1 MALDICY
8 PTCTFP
14 TIHIP
19 PNGIII
25 YVERNLSF
33 IIALGAKNGDEGNNG
48 CVFQCVAEFCRTC
61 SFNTGTS
68 FLIEEKE
75 EKGEALLFC
84 LLAVGFILFKNVLV
98 MGLSRFQNYFL
109 LSLYKRLSFSLFS
122 SYYHRGILFISR
134 LGSTR
139 LGYEVNYVCY
149 AFSMS
154 LLSPL
159 LNMTADVLLILL
171 VTAVLLVYAPMTV
184 LMLYLAFFPFMLM
197 YIFGIKRRIRYYGKK
212 ELLAR
217 REQTRIVTEAYKG
230 YAELEVNHAFP
241 SLQHSFLKGLD
252 TISFCR
258 LKLETVYHLPLC
270 LSELSVVIGL
280 TLLALSGTGNVKALV
295 GIFAVGAFRL
305 LPALRESLSAW
316 TQIQNSVFCLRIIKA
331 GMEDLFSTFEEKPT
345 AGLSFEKE
353 IAISNLSYTYPEGKR
368 VLKEFDCTIR
378 KGEYIGIR
386 GSSGIGKSTLFN
398 LLLGFLKPD
407 GGEIRID
414 GVLLSAENR
423 KLWHRR
429 IGYVPQGVFILD
441 GTLAENVALG
451 CCDISKEKVKRIL
464 RQVRLDEWVDELPLG
479 IDTLLGESG
488 ARLSGGQKQRV
499 GIARALYKEAD
510 ILLLD
515 EATSALDTATEC
527 EINEMICGLRND
539 YRGLTVLSIAHR
551 ESSLAFCNRIITLN

>member
-1 MALDICY
+1 MAVFFSALLN
-8 PTCTFP
+8 FAGLAAL
-14 TIHIP
+14 IP
-19 PNGIII
+19 
-25 YVERNLSF
+25 VL
-33 IIALGAKNGDEGNNG
+33 L
-48 CVFQCVAEFCRTC
+48 
-61 SFNTGTS
+61 

-441 GTLAENVALG
+441 GPLAENVALG
-451 CCDISKEKVKRIL
+451 CCDFSKEKVKRIL

>member
-1 MALDICY
+1 MLKEIYHLLLPSERRMGMRVIMAVFFSALLN
-8 PTCTFP
+8 FAGLAAL
-14 TIHIP
+14 IP
-19 PNGIII
+19 
-25 YVERNLSF
+25 VL
-33 IIALGAKNGDEGNNG
+33 L
-48 CVFQCVAEFCRTC
+48 
-61 SFNTGTS
+61 

-345 AGLSFEKE
+345 AGLSFEKK

>member
-1 MALDICY
+1 MLKEIYHLLLPSERRMGMRVIMAVFFSALLN
-8 PTCTFP
+8 FAGLAAL
-14 TIHIP
+14 IP
-19 PNGIII
+19 
-25 YVERNLSF
+25 VL
-33 IIALGAKNGDEGNNG
+33 L
-48 CVFQCVAEFCRTC
+48 
-61 SFNTGTS
+61 

-109 LSLYKRLSFSLFS
+109 LSLYNRLSFSLFS

-241 SLQHSFLKGLD
+241 FLQHSFLKGLD

>member
-1 MALDICY
+1 MLKEIYHLLLPSERRMGMRVIMAVFFSALLN
-8 PTCTFP
+8 FAGLAAL
-14 TIHIP
+14 IP
-19 PNGIII
+19 
-25 YVERNLSF
+25 VL
-33 IIALGAKNGDEGNNG
+33 L
-48 CVFQCVAEFCRTC
+48 
-61 SFNTGTS
+61 

-429 IGYVPQGVFILD
+429 IGYVQQGVFILD

>member
-1 MALDICY
+1 MLKEIYHLLLPSERRMGMRVIMAVFFSALLN
-8 PTCTFP
+8 FAGLAAL
-14 TIHIP
+14 IP
-19 PNGIII
+19 
-25 YVERNLSF
+25 VL
-33 IIALGAKNGDEGNNG
+33 L
-48 CVFQCVAEFCRTC
+48 
-61 SFNTGTS
+61 

-280 TLLALSGTGNVKALV
+280 TLLALSGTGNVKVLV

>member
-1 MALDICY
+1 MLKEIYHLLLPSERRMGMRVIMAVFFSALLN
-8 PTCTFP
+8 FAGLAAL
-14 TIHIP
+14 IP
-19 PNGIII
+19 
-25 YVERNLSF
+25 VL
-33 IIALGAKNGDEGNNG
+33 L
-48 CVFQCVAEFCRTC
+48 
-61 SFNTGTS
+61 

-98 MGLSRFQNYFL
+98 MGLSRFQNYYL

-551 ESSLAFCNRIITLN
+551 ESSLALCNRIITLN

>member
-1 MALDICY
+1 MLKEIYHLLLPSERRMGMRVIMAVFFSALLN
-8 PTCTFP
+8 FAGLAAL
-14 TIHIP
+14 IP
-19 PNGIII
+19 
-25 YVERNLSF
+25 VL
-33 IIALGAKNGDEGNNG
+33 L
-48 CVFQCVAEFCRTC
+48 
-61 SFNTGTS
+61 

-241 SLQHSFLKGLD
+241 FLQHSFLKGLD

-331 GMEDLFSTFEEKPT
+331 GMEDLFSKIEEKPT

-353 IAISNLSYTYPEGKR
+353 IAISNISYTYPEGKR

>member
-1 MALDICY
+1 MLKEIYHLLLPSERRMGMRVIMAVFFSALLN
-8 PTCTFP
+8 FAGLAAL
-14 TIHIP
+14 IP
-19 PNGIII
+19 
-25 YVERNLSF
+25 VL
-33 IIALGAKNGDEGNNG
+33 L
-48 CVFQCVAEFCRTC
+48 
-61 SFNTGTS
+61 

-241 SLQHSFLKGLD
+241 FLQHSFLKGLD

-353 IAISNLSYTYPEGKR
+353 IVISNLSYTYPEGKR

-398 LLLGFLKPD
+398 LLLGFLKSD

>member
-1 MALDICY
+1 MLKEIYHLLLPSERRMGMRVIMAVFFSALLN
-8 PTCTFP
+8 FAGLAAL
-14 TIHIP
+14 IP
-19 PNGIII
+19 
-25 YVERNLSF
+25 VL
-33 IIALGAKNGDEGNNG
+33 L
-48 CVFQCVAEFCRTC
+48 
-61 SFNTGTS
+61 

-122 SYYHRGILFISR
+122 SYYHRGLLFISR

-305 LPALRESLSAW
+305 LPALRELLSAW

-353 IAISNLSYTYPEGKR
+353 IAISNLSYAYPEGKR
-368 VLKEFDCTIR
+368 VLKEFDCMIR

-386 GSSGIGKSTLFN
+386 GSSCIGKSTLFN

>member
-1 MALDICY
+1 MLKEIYHLLLPSERRMGMRVIMAVFFSALLN
-8 PTCTFP
+8 FAGLAAL
-14 TIHIP
+14 IP
-19 PNGIII
+19 
-25 YVERNLSF
+25 VL
-33 IIALGAKNGDEGNNG
+33 L
-48 CVFQCVAEFCRTC
+48 
-61 SFNTGTS
+61 

-353 IAISNLSYTYPEGKR
+353 IAISNLSYAYPEGKR

-464 RQVRLDEWVDELPLG
+464 RQVRLDEWGDELPLG

>member
-1 MALDICY
+1 MLKEIYHLLLPSERRMGMRVIMAVFFSALLN
-8 PTCTFP
+8 FAGLAAL
-14 TIHIP
+14 IP
-19 PNGIII
+19 
-25 YVERNLSF
+25 VL
-33 IIALGAKNGDEGNNG
+33 L
-48 CVFQCVAEFCRTC
+48 
-61 SFNTGTS
+61 

-345 AGLSFEKE
+345 VGLSFEKE
-353 IAISNLSYTYPEGKR
+353 IAISNLSYAYPEGKR

>member
-1 MALDICY
+1 MLKEIYHLLLPSERRMGMRVIMAVFFSALLN
-8 PTCTFP
+8 FAGLAAL
-14 TIHIP
+14 IP
-19 PNGIII
+19 
-25 YVERNLSF
+25 VL
-33 IIALGAKNGDEGNNG
+33 L
-48 CVFQCVAEFCRTC
+48 
-61 SFNTGTS
+61 

-122 SYYHRGILFISR
+122 SYYHRGLLFISR

-353 IAISNLSYTYPEGKR
+353 IAISNLSYAYPEGKR
-368 VLKEFDCTIR
+368 VLKEFDCMIR

-386 GSSGIGKSTLFN
+386 GSSGIDKSTLFN

-464 RQVRLDEWVDELPLG
+464 RQGRLDEWVDELPQG

-551 ESSLAFCNRIITLN
+551 ESSLALCNRIITLN

>member
-1 MALDICY
+1 MLKEIYHLLLPSERRMGMRVIMAVFFSALLN
-8 PTCTFP
+8 FAGLAAL
-14 TIHIP
+14 IP
-19 PNGIII
+19 
-25 YVERNLSF
+25 VL
-33 IIALGAKNGDEGNNG
+33 L
-48 CVFQCVAEFCRTC
+48 
-61 SFNTGTS
+61 

-98 MGLSRFQNYFL
+98 MGLSRSQNYFL

>member
-1 MALDICY
+1 MLKEIYHLLLPSERRMGMRVIMAVFFSALLN
-8 PTCTFP
+8 FAGLAAL
-14 TIHIP
+14 IP
-19 PNGIII
+19 
-25 YVERNLSF
+25 VL
-33 IIALGAKNGDEGNNG
+33 L
-48 CVFQCVAEFCRTC
+48 
-61 SFNTGTS
+61 

-122 SYYHRGILFISR
+122 SYYHRGLLFISR

-305 LPALRESLSAW
+305 LPALRELLSAW

-353 IAISNLSYTYPEGKR
+353 IAISNLSYAYPEGKR
-368 VLKEFDCTIR
+368 VLKEFDCMIR

-479 IDTLLGESG
+479 IDTLLGESE

>member
-1 MALDICY
+1 MLKEIYHLLLPSERRMGMRVIMAVFFSALLN
-8 PTCTFP
+8 FAGLAAL
-14 TIHIP
+14 IP
-19 PNGIII
+19 
-25 YVERNLSF
+25 VL
-33 IIALGAKNGDEGNNG
+33 L
-48 CVFQCVAEFCRTC
+48 
-61 SFNTGTS
+61 

-331 GMEDLFSTFEEKPT
+331 GMEDLFSAFEEKPT

-451 CCDISKEKVKRIL
+451 CSDISKEKVKRIL

>member
-1 MALDICY
+1 MLKEIYHLLLPSERRMGMRVIMAVFFSALLN
-8 PTCTFP
+8 FAGLAAL
-14 TIHIP
+14 IP
-19 PNGIII
+19 
-25 YVERNLSF
+25 VL
-33 IIALGAKNGDEGNNG
+33 L
-48 CVFQCVAEFCRTC
+48 
-61 SFNTGTS
+61 

-539 YRGLTVLSIAHR
+539 YRGLTVLSISHR

>member
-1 MALDICY
+1 MLKEIYHLLLPSERRMGMRVIMAVFFSALLN
-8 PTCTFP
+8 FAGLAAL
-14 TIHIP
+14 IP
-19 PNGIII
+19 
-25 YVERNLSF
+25 VL
-33 IIALGAKNGDEGNNG
+33 L
-48 CVFQCVAEFCRTC
+48 
-61 SFNTGTS
+61 

-122 SYYHRGILFISR
+122 SYYHRGLLFISR

-305 LPALRESLSAW
+305 LPALRELLSAW

-353 IAISNLSYTYPEGKR
+353 IAISNLSYAYPEGKR
-368 VLKEFDCTIR
+368 VLKEFDCMIR

-488 ARLSGGQKQRV
+488 ARLSGGQKQSV

>member
-1 MALDICY
+1 MLKEIYHLLLPSERRMGMRVIMAVFFSALLN
-8 PTCTFP
+8 FAGLAAL
-14 TIHIP
+14 IP
-19 PNGIII
+19 
-25 YVERNLSF
+25 VL
-33 IIALGAKNGDEGNNG
+33 L
-48 CVFQCVAEFCRTC
+48 
-61 SFNTGTS
+61 

-98 MGLSRFQNYFL
+98 MGLSRFQNYYL

-149 AFSMS
+149 AFRLR

>member
-1 MALDICY
+1 MLKEIYHLLLPSERRMGMRVIMAVFFSALLN
-8 PTCTFP
+8 FAGLAAL
-14 TIHIP
+14 IP
-19 PNGIII
+19 
-25 YVERNLSF
+25 VL
-33 IIALGAKNGDEGNNG
+33 L
-48 CVFQCVAEFCRTC
+48 
-61 SFNTGTS
+61 

-98 MGLSRFQNYFL
+98 MGLSRFQNYYL

-154 LLSPL
+154 SLSPL

>member
-1 MALDICY
+1 MLKEIYHLLLPSERRMGMRVIMAVFFSALLN
-8 PTCTFP
+8 FAGLAAL
-14 TIHIP
+14 IP
-19 PNGIII
+19 
-25 YVERNLSF
+25 VL
-33 IIALGAKNGDEGNNG
+33 L
-48 CVFQCVAEFCRTC
+48 
-61 SFNTGTS
+61 

-241 SLQHSFLKGLD
+241 FLQHSFLKGLD

-488 ARLSGGQKQRV
+488 ACLSGGQKQRV

>member
-1 MALDICY
+1 MLKEIYHLLLPSERRMGMRVIMAVFFSALLN
-8 PTCTFP
+8 FAGLAAL
-14 TIHIP
+14 IP
-19 PNGIII
+19 
-25 YVERNLSF
+25 VL
-33 IIALGAKNGDEGNNG
+33 L
-48 CVFQCVAEFCRTC
+48 
-61 SFNTGTS
+61 

-429 IGYVPQGVFILD
+429 IGYVPQGVFIFD

>member
-1 MALDICY
+1 MLKEIYHLLLPSERRMGMRVIMAVFFSALLN
-8 PTCTFP
+8 FAGLAAL
-14 TIHIP
+14 IP
-19 PNGIII
+19 
-25 YVERNLSF
+25 VL
-33 IIALGAKNGDEGNNG
+33 L
-48 CVFQCVAEFCRTC
+48 
-61 SFNTGTS
+61 

-270 LSELSVVIGL
+270 FSELSVVIGL

>member
-1 MALDICY
+1 MLKEIYHLLLPSERRMGMRVIMAVFFSALLN
-8 PTCTFP
+8 FAGLAAL
-14 TIHIP
+14 IP
-19 PNGIII
+19 
-25 YVERNLSF
+25 VL
-33 IIALGAKNGDEGNNG
+33 L
-48 CVFQCVAEFCRTC
+48 
-61 SFNTGTS
+61 

-122 SYYHRGILFISR
+122 SYYHRGLLFISR

-353 IAISNLSYTYPEGKR
+353 IAISNLSYAYPEGKR
-368 VLKEFDCTIR
+368 VLKEFDCMIR

-464 RQVRLDEWVDELPLG
+464 REVRLDEWVDELPQG

-551 ESSLAFCNRIITLN
+551 ESSLALCNRIITLN

>member
-1 MALDICY
+1 MLKEIYHLLLPSERRMGMRVIMAVFFSALLN
-8 PTCTFP
+8 FAGLAAL
-14 TIHIP
+14 IP
-19 PNGIII
+19 
-25 YVERNLSF
+25 VL
-33 IIALGAKNGDEGNNG
+33 L
-48 CVFQCVAEFCRTC
+48 
-61 SFNTGTS
+61 

-184 LMLYLAFFPFMLM
+184 LMLYLAFFPFLLM

-241 SLQHSFLKGLD
+241 FLQHSFLKGLD

>member
-1 MALDICY
+1 MLKEIYHLLLPSERRMGMRVIMAVFFSALLN
-8 PTCTFP
+8 FAGLAAL
-14 TIHIP
+14 IP
-19 PNGIII
+19 
-25 YVERNLSF
+25 VL
-33 IIALGAKNGDEGNNG
+33 L
-48 CVFQCVAEFCRTC
+48 
-61 SFNTGTS
+61 

-184 LMLYLAFFPFMLM
+184 LMLYLAFFPFMLI

-353 IAISNLSYTYPEGKR
+353 IAISNLSYAYPEGKR

>member
-1 MALDICY
+1 MLKEIYHLLLPSERRMGMRVIMAVFFSALLN
-8 PTCTFP
+8 FAGLAAL
-14 TIHIP
+14 IP
-19 PNGIII
+19 
-25 YVERNLSF
+25 VL
-33 IIALGAKNGDEGNNG
+33 L
-48 CVFQCVAEFCRTC
+48 
-61 SFNTGTS
+61 

-241 SLQHSFLKGLD
+241 FLQHSFLKGLD
-252 TISFCR
+252 TIFFCR

>member
-1 MALDICY
+1 MLKEIYHLLLPSERRMGMRVIMAVFFSALLN
-8 PTCTFP
+8 FAGLAAL
-14 TIHIP
+14 IP
-19 PNGIII
+19 
-25 YVERNLSF
+25 VL
-33 IIALGAKNGDEGNNG
+33 L
-48 CVFQCVAEFCRTC
+48 
-61 SFNTGTS
+61 

-441 GTLAENVALG
+441 GTQAENVALG

>member
-1 MALDICY
+1 MLKEIYHLLLPSERRMGMRVIMAVFFSALLN
-8 PTCTFP
+8 FAGLAAL
-14 TIHIP
+14 IP
-19 PNGIII
+19 
-25 YVERNLSF
+25 VL
-33 IIALGAKNGDEGNNG
+33 L
-48 CVFQCVAEFCRTC
+48 
-61 SFNTGTS
+61 

-122 SYYHRGILFISR
+122 SYYHRGLLFISR

-159 LNMTADVLLILL
+159 LNMTVDVLLILL

-378 KGEYIGIR
+378 KGEYIGVR

-551 ESSLAFCNRIITLN
+551 ESSLALCNRIITLN

>member
-1 MALDICY
+1 MLKEIYHLLLPSERRMGMRVIMAVFFSALLN
-8 PTCTFP
+8 FAGLAAL
-14 TIHIP
+14 IP
-19 PNGIII
+19 
-25 YVERNLSF
+25 VL
-33 IIALGAKNGDEGNNG
+33 L
-48 CVFQCVAEFCRTC
+48 
-61 SFNTGTS
+61 

-122 SYYHRGILFISR
+122 SYYHRGLLFISR

-378 KGEYIGIR
+378 KGEYIGVR

>member
-1 MALDICY
+1 MLKEIYHLLLSSERRMGMRVIMAVFFSALLN
-8 PTCTFP
+8 FAGLAAL
-14 TIHIP
+14 IP
-19 PNGIII
+19 
-25 YVERNLSF
+25 VL
-33 IIALGAKNGDEGNNG
+33 L
-48 CVFQCVAEFCRTC
+48 
-61 SFNTGTS
+61 

-353 IAISNLSYTYPEGKR
+353 IAISNLSYAYPEGKR

-423 KLWHRR
+423 KLWHCR

>member
-1 MALDICY
+1 MLKEIYHLLLPSERRMGMRVIMAVFFSALLN
-8 PTCTFP
+8 FAGLAAL
-14 TIHIP
+14 IP
-19 PNGIII
+19 
-25 YVERNLSF
+25 VL
-33 IIALGAKNGDEGNNG
+33 L
-48 CVFQCVAEFCRTC
+48 
-61 SFNTGTS
+61 

-353 IAISNLSYTYPEGKR
+353 IAISNLSYAYPEGKR

>member
-1 MALDICY
+1 MLKEIYHLLLPSERRMGMRVIMAVFFSALLN
-8 PTCTFP
+8 FAGLAAL
-14 TIHIP
+14 IP
-19 PNGIII
+19 
-25 YVERNLSF
+25 VL
-33 IIALGAKNGDEGNNG
+33 L
-48 CVFQCVAEFCRTC
+48 
-61 SFNTGTS
+61 

-122 SYYHRGILFISR
+122 SYYHRGLLFISR

-464 RQVRLDEWVDELPLG
+464 RQVRLDEWVDELPQG

>member
-1 MALDICY
+1 MLKEIYHLLLPSERRMGMRVIMAVFFSALLN
-8 PTCTFP
+8 FAGLAAL
-14 TIHIP
+14 IP
-19 PNGIII
+19 
-25 YVERNLSF
+25 VL
-33 IIALGAKNGDEGNNG
+33 L
-48 CVFQCVAEFCRTC
+48 
-61 SFNTGTS
+61 

-154 LLSPL
+154 LLSLL

>member
-1 MALDICY
+1 MLKEIYHLLLPSERRMGMRVIMAVFFSALLN
-8 PTCTFP
+8 FAGLAAL
-14 TIHIP
+14 IP
-19 PNGIII
+19 
-25 YVERNLSF
+25 VL
-33 IIALGAKNGDEGNNG
+33 L
-48 CVFQCVAEFCRTC
+48 
-61 SFNTGTS
+61 

-479 IDTLLGESG
+479 VDTLLGESG

>member
-1 MALDICY
+1 MLKEIYHLLLPSGRRMGMRVIMAVFFSALLN
-8 PTCTFP
+8 FAGLAAL
-14 TIHIP
+14 IP
-19 PNGIII
+19 
-25 YVERNLSF
+25 VL
-33 IIALGAKNGDEGNNG
+33 L
-48 CVFQCVAEFCRTC
+48 
-61 SFNTGTS
+61 

-122 SYYHRGILFISR
+122 SYYHRGLLFISR

-353 IAISNLSYTYPEGKR
+353 IAISNLSYAYPEGKR
-368 VLKEFDCTIR
+368 VLKEFDCMIR

-464 RQVRLDEWVDELPLG
+464 RQVRLDEWVDELPQG

-551 ESSLAFCNRIITLN
+551 ESSLALCNRIITLN

>member
-1 MALDICY
+1 MLKEIYHLLLPSERRMGMRVIMAVFFSALLN
-8 PTCTFP
+8 FAGLAAL
-14 TIHIP
+14 IP
-19 PNGIII
+19 
-25 YVERNLSF
+25 VL
-33 IIALGAKNGDEGNNG
+33 L
-48 CVFQCVAEFCRTC
+48 
-61 SFNTGTS
+61 

-98 MGLSRFQNYFL
+98 MGLSRFQNYYL

-368 VLKEFDCTIR
+368 LLKEFDCTIR

>member
-1 MALDICY
+1 MLKEIYHLLLPSERRMGMRVIMAVFFSALLN
-8 PTCTFP
+8 FAGLAAL
-14 TIHIP
+14 IP
-19 PNGIII
+19 
-25 YVERNLSF
+25 VL
-33 IIALGAKNGDEGNNG
+33 L
-48 CVFQCVAEFCRTC
+48 
-61 SFNTGTS
+61 

-122 SYYHRGILFISR
+122 SYYHRGILFICQ

>member
-1 MALDICY
+1 MLKEIYHLLLPSERRMGMRVIMAVFFSALLN
-8 PTCTFP
+8 FAGLAAL
-14 TIHIP
+14 IP
-19 PNGIII
+19 
-25 YVERNLSF
+25 VL
-33 IIALGAKNGDEGNNG
+33 L
-48 CVFQCVAEFCRTC
+48 
-61 SFNTGTS
+61 

-464 RQVRLDEWVDELPLG
+464 RQGRLGGWGDELPLG

>member
-1 MALDICY
+1 MLKEIYHLLLPSERRMGMRVIMAVFFSALLN
-8 PTCTFP
+8 FAGLAAL
-14 TIHIP
+14 IP
-19 PNGIII
+19 
-25 YVERNLSF
+25 VL
-33 IIALGAKNGDEGNNG
+33 L
-48 CVFQCVAEFCRTC
+48 
-61 SFNTGTS
+61 

-515 EATSALDTATEC
+515 EATSALDMATEC